1 MIWVY
6 IVALVLGIY
15 AVVDCLRTPTD
26 ELPGH
31 LPKFLWLLLILLL
44 TIIGPIAWLVISW
57 ASRAEKQSSDGA
69 VQIPRNP
76 LEIFNRGQQAEPKP
90 EVKEVPPDENPDF
103 LFALEAQIR
112 RQQLA
117 EAEKQRKEKRGGE
130 KEVPVDPEDEGEGS
144 K

>member
-6 IVALVLGIY
+6 IVAVVLAIY

-26 ELPGH
+26 ELPGR
-31 LPKFLWLLLILLL
+31 LPKFLWLLLIILL
-44 TIIGPIAWLVISW
+44 TIIGPIAWLVVSW
-57 ASRAEKQSSDGA
+57 AARAEKQSSDGR

-76 LEIFNRGQQAEPKP
+76 LEIFNRGQEMELQP
-90 EVKEVPPDENPDF
+90 EMKEVPPDENPDF

-112 RQQLA
+112 RRQLA
-117 EAEKQRKEKRGGE
+117 EEEKNARKNQSKA
-130 KEVPVDPEDEGEGS
+130 DSEDEGEGS

>member
-6 IVALVLGIY
+6 IVAIALAIY
-15 AVVDCLRTPTD
+15 AVVDCLRTPTAD
-26 ELPGH
+26 MPGH

-57 ASRAEKQSSDGA
+57 AVRAEKHSDDGS

-76 LEIFNRGQQAEPKP
+76 LEILRRGQ
-90 EVKEVPPDENPDF
+90 EVEEKLEAKELPPDENPEF

-112 RQQLA
+112 RKQLA
-117 EAEKQRKEKRGGE
+117 EEEKRRKENRGQ
-130 KEVPVDPEDEGEGS
+130 PEQEQTDTDDE
-144 K
+144 